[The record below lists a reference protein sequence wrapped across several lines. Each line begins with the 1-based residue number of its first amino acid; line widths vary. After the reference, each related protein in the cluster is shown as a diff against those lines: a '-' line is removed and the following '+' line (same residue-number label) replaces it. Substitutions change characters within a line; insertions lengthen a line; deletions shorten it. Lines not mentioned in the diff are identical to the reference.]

1 MPHIKNA
8 LIRYRIIDR
17 CLRNK
22 YKPFPTKKDLR
33 EACEEALFGSV
44 YGDNICDSTIEK
56 DMFAMKMEHDAPIK
70 YSKRNGGYFYED
82 PNFSINDIPLT
93 DDDLS
98 AIKFALSTLMQFR
111 EVEMFKQFGSAMDKI
126 VDRVS
131 ITSGSDGEDV
141 GKYVQFETAI
151 SLGGNEFLTPLLDAI
166 RNKFNVNFNYGSFIS
181 GNAKLR
187 SCLPL
192 LLKEYRNRWYL
203 ISFDNNKNTIIT
215 YALDR
220 MSDLTITTEL
230 NTKAFSFDADAY
242 FKYVVGISVDNSSKP
257 QEVILKANTVAAKYL
272 QSQPLHF
279 SQKLIKEEND
289 TSTLSLEVMVS
300 EELIRLLLSFAGEIE
315 IMKPQSLRK
324 IILERVSKMQMSHN
338 N

>member
-181 GNAKLR
+181 GNAKQR

-203 ISFDNNKNTIIT
+203 ISFDNDKDTIIT

-220 MSDLTITTEL
+220 MVDLTITTEI
-230 NTKAFSFDADAY
+230 NTRAFSFDADAY
-242 FKYVVGISVDNSSKP
+242 FKYVVGISVDNTSKP

-279 SQKLIKEEND
+279 SQKLINEENEA
-289 TSTLSLEVMVS
+289 STLSLEVMVS

-315 IMKPQSLRK
+315 IMKPLSLRK
-324 IILERVSKMQMSHN
+324 IILERVSKMQISHKN
-338 N
+338 

>member
-33 EACEEALFGSV
+33 AACEEALFGSV

-70 YSKRNGGYFYED
+70 YSKLNGGYFYED

-111 EVEMFKQFGSAMDKI
+111 EVEMFRQFGSAMDKI
-126 VDRVS
+126 VDRVAIS
-131 ITSGSDGEDV
+131 SSSDGEDV

-166 RNKFNVNFNYGSFIS
+166 RNKFNVNFKYGSFIS
-181 GNAKLR
+181 GNAKQR

-203 ISFDNNKNTIIT
+203 ISFDNNKEDVIT

-220 MSDLTITTEL
+220 MSDLIITKDV
-230 NTKAFSFDADAY
+230 NTKAISFDADGY
-242 FKYVVGISVDNSSKP
+242 FKYVIGISVDNTSKP
-257 QEVILKANTVAAKYL
+257 QEVILKVNTIAAKYL

-279 SQKLIKEEND
+279 SQKLIKEEKEA
-289 TSTLSLEVMVS
+289 STLSLEVMIS
-300 EELIRLLLSFAGEIE
+300 EELIRLLLSFAGELE
-315 IMKPQSLRK
+315 IIKPQSLRK
-324 IILERVSKMQMSHN
+324 IILERVSKMQSSHKN
-338 N
+338 